1 MVDLKPRLL
10 MGRNGF
16 LGQIPLDP
24 AKNAQPRFPGL
35 GNMGF
40 GEVRFP
46 FPEFPV
52 QLL

>member
-10 MGRNGF
+10 MGRDRF
-16 LGQIPLDP
+16 LRQIPLDP

-35 GNMGF
+35 WDMGF
-40 GEVRFP
+40 GKVRFP